1 MKREALVARNLQL
14 SAARHR
20 PSARHRLRRLL
31 LNAASTIPVA
41 PARTSD
47 RQRILLLSPD
57 HLGDALLTQPAIDGL
72 RTSFPD
78 AELAALASPA
88 AAAILERLPALNS
101 VEKLEFPG
109 FDRSE
114 RSASTSPWRL
124 ALRVAGRL
132 RRQQFTSAL
141 VLRADH
147 WWGALVIW
155 LAGIPHRVG
164 YATAET
170 RPFLTTALPLQREHA
185 LLRNLRLT
193 SALTGEPLDPETA
206 LRFPLAEEDRVRARS
221 TLDAGGLAGEGRFLC
236 IHPGTGARVKH
247 WLPTHWARVADTL
260 GRSFDARVV
269 FSGSAAEQ
277 SLVQDII
284 GQMTSS
290 GLDLAGKTQ
299 VGELAACYERAV
311 MVLGPDSGPL
321 HLAAAVGTPT
331 VSLYGPADPVEFGPW
346 GSAGKHKLLAS
357 PIACR
362 PCRILDWGED
372 DLAWHPCLADIS
384 VDQVVD
390 AAHSLQE
397 RHTRQ

>member
-1 MKREALVARNLQL
+1 VKRETLVARNLRL

-41 PARTSD
+41 PARISG
-47 RQRILLLSPD
+47 RQRILLLRPD
-57 HLGDALLTQPAIDGL
+57 HLGDALLTLPAIDAL
-72 RTSFPD
+72 RASFPD

-88 AAAILERLPALNS
+88 ATAVLGRLPTLDS
-101 VEKLEFPG
+101 VEVQEFPG
-109 FDRSE
+109 FSRSE
-114 RSASTSPWRL
+114 HSVSASPWRL
-124 ALRVAGRL
+124 ALRLSRRL

-141 VLRADH
+141 VLRPDH
-147 WWGALVIW
+147 WWGALVTW

-164 YATAET
+164 HATAET

-185 LLRNLRLT
+185 LLRNLRLA
-193 SALTGEPLDPETA
+193 SGLTGVPPDPEA
-206 LRFPLAEEDRVRARS
+206 DLRFPLTDEDRARALS
-221 TLDAGGLAGEGRFLC
+221 LLDVEGLAGSGRFLC
-236 IHPGTGARVKH
+236 IHPGTGARFKH
-247 WLPTHWARVADTL
+247 WLPVHWARVADAL

-277 SLVQDII
+277 TLVEEII
-284 GQMTSS
+284 GQMTTS
-290 GLDLAGKTQ
+290 GLVLVGKTE
-299 VGELAACYERAV
+299 VGELAACYESAL

-331 VSLYGPADPVEFGPW
+331 VSLFGPADPVEFGPW
-346 GSAGKHKLLAS
+346 GPAGKHKLLTS

-372 DLAWHPCLADIS
+372 DIAWHPCLADIS

-397 RHTRQ
+397 RHAR

>member
-14 SAARHR
+14 SAARHQ
-20 PSARHRLRRLL
+20 PSARHSLRRLL
-31 LNAASTIPVA
+31 LKAVSTIPVA

-47 RQRILLLSPD
+47 RQRILLLRPD
-57 HLGDALLTQPAIDGL
+57 HLGDALLTLPAIDVL

-88 AAAILERLPALNS
+88 AAAILKRLPALHT
-101 VEKLEFPG
+101 LESLDFPG

-114 RSASTSPWRL
+114 RNALASPWLL
-124 ALRVAGRL
+124 ALRLSGRL
-132 RRQQFTSAL
+132 RRQQFESAL
-141 VLRADH
+141 VLRPDH
-147 WWGALVIW
+147 WWGALTIW
-155 LAGIPHRVG
+155 LAGIPQRVG
-164 YATAET
+164 FATAET

-185 LLRNLRLT
+185 LLRNLRLA
-193 SALTGEPLDPETA
+193 SDLTGVPPDPEA
-206 LRFPLAEEDRVRARS
+206 NLRFPLADEDRVRAS
-221 TLDAGGLAGEGRFLC
+221 SLLDAAGLAKARRFFC

-247 WLPTHWARVADTL
+247 WLPAHWARVADTL
-260 GRSFDARVV
+260 GQSFDARVV

-277 SLVQDII
+277 SLVQEII
-284 GQMTSS
+284 GQMTTP
-290 GLDLAGKTQ
+290 GLDLAGKTGL
-299 VGELAACYERAV
+299 GELAACYERAV

-346 GSAGKHKLLAS
+346 GSTGKHRVLTS
-357 PIACR
+357 PVACS

-384 VDQVVD
+384 VKQVVD
-390 AAHSLQE
+390 AALSLQE
-397 RHTRQ
+397 RHAR

>member
-1 MKREALVARNLQL
+1 MKREALVARNLRQ

-20 PSARHRLRRLL
+20 PSARQRLRRLL
-31 LNAASTIPVA
+31 LNAASAFPVA
-41 PARTSD
+41 PAKTSE
-47 RQRILLLSPD
+47 RQRILLLRPD
-57 HLGDALLTQPAIDGL
+57 HLGDALLTLPAIDAL
-72 RTSFPD
+72 RASFPD
-78 AELAALASPA
+78 AEIAALASPA
-88 AAAILERLPALNS
+88 ATAILGRLPALNS
-101 VEKLEFPG
+101 VETLDFPG

-114 RSASTSPWRL
+114 RSASSSPWRL
-124 ALRVAGRL
+124 ALRLSRRL

-141 VLRADH
+141 VLRPDH

-170 RPFLTTALPLQREHA
+170 RPFLTTALPLQHEHA
-185 LLRNLRLT
+185 LLRNLRLA
-193 SALTGEPLDPETA
+193 SELTGVPLDPEA
-206 LRFPLAEEDRVRARS
+206 NLRFPLADEDCLKARS
-221 TLDAGGLAGEGRFLC
+221 TLDAAGLAGSGRFLC
-236 IHPGTGARVKH
+236 IHPGTGARLKH
-247 WLPTHWARVADTL
+247 WLPSHWARVADML

-277 SLVQDII
+277 SLVQEII
-284 GQMTSS
+284 GQMTTS
-290 GLDLAGKTQ
+290 GLDLAGKTEL
-299 VGELAACYERAV
+299 GELAACYERAI

-321 HLAAAVGTPT
+321 HLAASVGTPT

-346 GSAGKHKLLAS
+346 GPAGKHKLLTS

-372 DLAWHPCLADIS
+372 DLAWHPCLADIT

-390 AAHSLQE
+390 AAHSLQD
-397 RHTRQ
+397 RHNR